1 MPMSPEELREDEE
14 QLARKLA
21 AAYLAHV
28 LRVKSIDRVFKTYD
42 LPNSKIGSEWIQLA
56 RHALMIHQKL
66 GVPTKTRRT
75 Q

>member
-14 QLARKLA
+14 ALARKLA

-28 LRVKSIDRVFKTYD
+28 LRVKSIDRVLKTYD
-42 LPNSKIGSEWIQLA
+42 LPNSEISPEWIELA
-56 RHALMIHQKL
+56 KHALMIHKKF
-66 GVPTKTRRT
+66 GVPTQTRRT